1 MDDLP
6 LQKIQ
11 ISGPTLASMIQRFS
25 TALGDVDGLL
35 FGHVSHIAPSSLS
48 DDDPLGSSSDPS
60 TFVATVSGFLCSG
73 TIDSFYDSSGQ
84 VNVLALRRL
93 LADRVPL
100 RSLIGWFSGRRRS
113 PLRPSLRESSVTA
126 CLSTKAQFSFP
137 IENSLSNFRPSLFLL
152 FASPL
157 SDQVIHTHEYKAYQY
172 CLSSQTLEPKSIDI
186 VNIGP
191 AFRGHYGSFSPSS
204 PFPSLACDLRGSPMA
219 EDDTDATRVSKAQ
232 AQREL
237 DTCAEGVQIG
247 SLRRLMGSEAT
258 NYTAGLEDLYE
269 KMLAKLDSLARL
281 VEKTSAKVHE
291 QESHNVKLRKQD
303 DDPSNLAVDH
313 CKNIQ

>member
-11 ISGPTLASMIQRFS
+11 ISGPTLAALIQRFS

-48 DDDPLGSSSDPS
+48 DDDHLGSSSDPS

-73 TIDSFYDSSGQ
+73 TINSFYDSSGRIS
-84 VNVLALRRL
+84 VVALRRL
-93 LADRVPL
+93 LADRVPS
-100 RSLIGWFSGRRRS
+100 RSFIGWFSCRRRS

-137 IENSLSNFRPSLFLL
+137 IENCHSNFTPSLFLL

-172 CLSSQTLEPKSIDI
+172 RFSSRSFEPKSMDI

-204 PFPSLACDLRGSPMA
+204 LFPLLPCHLRGSPMV
-219 EDDTDATRVSKAQ
+219 EDDSDATRVSKAQ

-237 DTCAEGVQIG
+237 DACAEGVQIG
-247 SLRRLMGSEAT
+247 SINRLMGSEAT
-258 NYTAGLEDLYE
+258 NYTAELEDLYE
-269 KMLAKLDSLARL
+269 KMLANLDSLARL

-291 QESHNVKLRKQD
+291 QVK
-303 DDPSNLAVDH
+303 SSA
-313 CKNIQ
+313 C